1 MLKGI
6 QYLDLLNPEQQVAY
20 CRNRVNHPHSLN
32 DSKHA
37 GKNIADFLNTE
48 FVSFEEFV
56 DQGFLWEQSTEGYS
70 YWYEMTYDEE
80 KHNTTHT
87 RDVSND
93 CGLHYLLLLPYR
105 IQVRFL
111 KNLADRN
118 TTSSNTISNYLLNGF
133 SSFDIFIMGAFT
145 WSKTIEN
152 VKYWTNVIKK
162 YEHAQRN
169 TISSTAS

>member
-6 QYLDLLNPEQQVAY
+6 QYLDLLNKDEQVRY

-70 YWYEMTYDEE
+70 YWYEMTYDED
-80 KHNTTHT
+80 KINATHT
-87 RDVSND
+87 PNVSND

-105 IQVRFL
+105 IQVQFL
-111 KNLADRN
+111 KTLAECN
-118 TTSSNTISNYLLNGF
+118 TTPSNTISNYLLRTF
-133 SSFDIFIMGAFT
+133 SSFDSFIRYAFQWDNT
-145 WSKTIEN
+145 SEG
-152 VKYWTNVIKK
+152 YGFWTNVIKK
-162 YEHAQRN
+162 YKHAKGN